1 MLQMLSV
8 AEVHNEPAILAYLFL
23 TGAADWIFTTGHPHS
38 CRRQRERR
46 LSWELHFTGP
56 GLFFEV
62 SRLCASAPM
71 SGCGRTGARE
81 PSTVRPGSAMASR
94 SAPHSTVMWQNDV
107 SSASV
112 LGRTSYSPVREAQR
126 ALPASRQA
134 LTSESPPRRARR
146 TRLRGGHPPPPR
158 GSPSSLAARQDGAPR
173 RATTRADGLTRP
185 TVGPRPRARSPQPTS
200 GSWRLDGSLDLGL
213 VDLAVVVAPG
223 PRRPSPP
230 AGPASTPR
238 PGRRSKRGTD
248 PPRTCQTW

>member
-1 MLQMLSV
+1 MPSV

-23 TGAADWIFTTGHPHS
+23 TGAADWTFTTGHPHR

-81 PSTVRPGSAMASR
+81 PSTVRPCSAMASR

-112 LGRTSYSPVREAQR
+112 LGRRSYPPVREAQR

-134 LTSESPPRRARR
+134 LTCESPPRRARR
-146 TRLRGGHPPPPR
+146 TRLRGGTPPSRLTVEPR
-158 GSPSSLAARQDGAPR
+158 GQTGRSP
-173 RATTRADGLTRP
+173 TTRHHQSGRTYAPHRRP
-185 TVGPRPRARSPQPTS
+185 STS
-200 GSWRLDGSLDLGL
+200 GSWSAANLGL
-213 VDLAVVVAPG
+213 LA
-223 PRRPSPP
+223 PRRQPRPWSGRPRRRARAATAIAAGRPSQ
-230 AGPASTPR
+230 STPAR
-238 PGRRSKRGTD
+238 PSL
-248 PPRTCQTW
+248 